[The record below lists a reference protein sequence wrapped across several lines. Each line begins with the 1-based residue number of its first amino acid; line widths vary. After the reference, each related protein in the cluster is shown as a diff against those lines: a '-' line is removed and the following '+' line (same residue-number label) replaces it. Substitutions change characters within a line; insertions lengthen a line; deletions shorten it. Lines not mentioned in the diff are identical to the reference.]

1 MKKLHK
7 HETDVKDI
15 TTRTRIARAFSDY
28 QQPGNGVRAA
38 AYYNEHTGTEPF
50 RKGESSS
57 WVFVDG
63 VPEGFPATKYMA
75 YRSIDDLSDYSI
87 DWHMTLEK
95 LVSDKLEKVYTMLEW
110 DLEKLVARFVP
121 KVYW

>member
-1 MKKLHK
+1 M
-7 HETDVKDI
+7 KDI
-15 TTRTRIARAFSDY
+15 TTRNRIAKAFDDY

-38 AYYNEHTGTEPF
+38 LYYNTHTGTEPF

-63 VPEGFPATKYMA
+63 VPEGLPATRYMA
-75 YRSIDDLSDYSI
+75 YRTTDDLENYSI
-87 DWHMTLEK
+87 DWHITLEK
-95 LVSDKLEKVYTMLEW
+95 LVSDKLAKVYEMLEW

-121 KVYW
+121 KDYW